1 MESVL
6 PSSQTVTSPRD
17 DVPRAIVTGSE
28 GFIGAHLSRHLRS
41 CGYEVLGIDKR
52 ADNAHSVRLDILD
65 QDALKRVFAE
75 FSPHYVFHL
84 AAETDLHKVPAEHFS
99 ANVDGTRNVLAAI
112 LVSNS
117 VRHSVFASTQ
127 LVCSLPY
134 RPVHDADY
142 RPAGSY
148 AESKVE
154 MEKLIR
160 AEDGAGKDWTL
171 VRLTTVWGPG
181 MRVHYFRAFRMIK
194 RGLYFHMGRTSGLRS
209 LSYVGNAVVQLERL
223 LHAPPELVN
232 RKTLYIAD
240 YEPVSIRQWTDAI
253 ARSLHARRIRTLPIA
268 IARLA
273 AISGDVIARAGFRS
287 PFTSTRLRNLTI
299 DATVDLEA
307 TRLACGDQRY
317 TLEEGV
323 IALAEDI
330 MKRYR

>member
-1 MESVL
+1 MQSNF
-6 PSSQTVTSPRD
+6 PRTPAATTPRD
-17 DVPRAIVTGSE
+17 VQRAIVTGSE
-28 GFIGAHLSRHLRS
+28 GFIGGHLSRHLRS
-41 CGYEVLGIDKR
+41 CGYEVLGIDKG
-52 ADNAHSVRLDILD
+52 ADDAHSVRLDILD
-65 QDALKRVFAE
+65 QDALKRVFTE
-75 FSPHYVFHL
+75 FSPQYVFHL
-84 AAETDLHKVPAEHFS
+84 AAETDLEKTPAEHFL
-99 ANVDGTRNVLAAI
+99 ANVDATRNVLAAI
-112 LVSNS
+112 RISNS
-117 VRHSVFASTQ
+117 IRHSVFASTQ

-134 RPVHDADY
+134 RPLHDADY
-142 RPAGSY
+142 RPVGSY

-181 MRVHYFRAFRMIK
+181 MRAHYLRAFRMIK

-253 ARSLHARRIRTLPIA
+253 ARSLHAGPIRTFPIA
-268 IARLA
+268 VARLA
-273 AISGDVIARAGFRS
+273 AKGGDLIARAGFRS
-287 PFTSTRLRNLTI
+287 PFTSTRLSNLTI

-307 TRLACGDQRY
+307 TRLVCGDQRY
-317 TLEEGV
+317 TFEEGV
-323 IALAEDI
+323 RALAEDI
-330 MKRYR
+330 MKRDR